1 MIRKLWL
8 LLILMGWS
16 MCNIDAQIQFNRNYT
31 SGLGSFWVHEVNGYY
46 YSAIYKDQPQQ
57 SLGADYFFGK
67 FTLQGDLVDSLILSA
82 PDTNLNPSFF
92 SLLDDF
98 TVMTTA
104 TRYFYDSSVQGLLR
118 RQLMLISFN
127 PLAMDTNW
135 IRFYGDTSIF
145 YHDHLIFKSTRSPH
159 YFLVGA
165 ERPWQNFGINP
176 KIHLMKVDTLGTIVW
191 QKSYASS
198 KFHFCSG
205 LSEKANGDIILACA
219 REEQAQF
226 FDSLV
231 QFTWLLDSLGNI
243 KQEKLHMET
252 APQYFGALFTE
263 RTVPGKPTDYIM
275 ANQIDTT
282 YNQQGY
288 HYRYVAVWGLDSNLN
303 QTWRYHLDTTK
314 FYTESGPWILKSFPD
329 GQYMLAGLSFLPTN
343 FYIWAALFSAEN
355 ELLWSHNYYHRI
367 DGDHYPF
374 DVIRTSD
381 GGYLFSGVTNSTGPQ
396 NTQDAWLVKVD
407 SNGCL
412 DPLNCSP
419 LSAPDWTMDEKPILA
434 YPNPAGSEIYFEQ
447 QSLADKIWTVTCIS
461 GTGATIFTKAIPA
474 QAGRIRLDVS
484 DLPSGLYL
492 FRVNGT
498 HLKVMK
504 E

>member
-1 MIRKLWL
+1 
-8 LLILMGWS
+8 MGCAGYS
-16 MCNIDAQIQFNRNYT
+16 ISAQIKFNRNYT
-31 SGLGSFWVHEVNGYY
+31 NGLWGFWVHEINGYY

-82 PDTNLNPSFF
+82 PDTNLNPS
-92 SLLDDF
+92 SLSVLDNS

-127 PLAMDTNW
+127 PVAMDTNW
-135 IRFYGDTSIF
+135 IRFYGDTSVF
-145 YHDHLIFKSTRSPH
+145 YHDHFIFKSSRSPH

-303 QTWRYHLDTTK
+303 QTWRYHLDTNK
-314 FYTESGPWILKSFPD
+314 LYTETGLWILKSFPD
-329 GQYMLAGLSFLPTN
+329 GKFILSGLYVMPTN

-355 ELLWSHNYYHRI
+355 ELLWSHKYYHRI
-367 DGDHYPF
+367 DGDHYPS

-396 NTQDAWLVKVD
+396 NTQDAWLIKVD

-412 DPLNCSP
+412 DPLNCTP
-419 LSAPDWTMDEKPILA
+419 LSTSEWSMDEDPVRV
-434 YPNPAGSEIYFEQ
+434 YPNPAGSEIQFKQ
-447 QSLADKIWTVTCIS
+447 QSLGDKTWSILCMSATGEIIYEKPIQAQSGQIHLDIS
-461 GTGATIFTKAIPA
+461 GLIP
-474 QAGRIRLDVS
+474 
-484 DLPSGLYL
+484 GLYL
-492 FRVNGT
+492 FRVNGSC
-498 HLKVMK
+498 LKVIK